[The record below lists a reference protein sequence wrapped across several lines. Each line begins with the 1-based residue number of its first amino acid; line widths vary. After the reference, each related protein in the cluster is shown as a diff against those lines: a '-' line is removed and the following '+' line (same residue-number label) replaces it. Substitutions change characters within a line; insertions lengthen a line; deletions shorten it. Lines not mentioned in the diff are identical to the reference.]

1 MTITDILKLVN
12 SNKITTTIIFI
23 FLIFLFLLIDNLR
36 PKQYFI
42 NVEIKYKIYSD
53 FFLKLQDL
61 YSDIQI
67 YDNIKIN
74 NDLVSLPFDSL
85 LEEVSSLDFVNI
97 ISACM
102 QEDRFID
109 LNGNDYNEIY
119 KVSQFAPESY
129 LQYILVKF
137 NFTTNNN
144 ISSKEIFSNKIY
156 TCHEESLKILIF
168 KLNNVLKRF
177 SQNINFYDNFFNIT
191 KNEFTKNQ
199 FIENDLQAK
208 KIYIETFYLHKIIN
222 SLKDFTD
229 IKEKMS
235 HLENIYNNNDDK
247 IFFNIDYNE
256 RDIKIHETT
265 YFLYFLLSVILSILF
280 LIVLNYK
287 KI

>member
-42 NVEIKYKIYSD
+42 NAEIKYKIYSD

-97 ISACM
+97 ISKCM

-119 KVSQFAPESY
+119 KVS
-129 LQYILVKF
+129 
-137 NFTTNNN
+137 
-144 ISSKEIFSNKIY
+144 
-156 TCHEESLKILIF
+156 
-168 KLNNVLKRF
+168 
-177 SQNINFYDNFFNIT
+177 
-191 KNEFTKNQ
+191 
-199 FIENDLQAK
+199 
-208 KIYIETFYLHKIIN
+208 
-222 SLKDFTD
+222 
-229 IKEKMS
+229 
-235 HLENIYNNNDDK
+235 
-247 IFFNIDYNE
+247 
-256 RDIKIHETT
+256 
-265 YFLYFLLSVILSILF
+265 
-280 LIVLNYK
+280 
-287 KI
+287 